1 MVEVAMS
8 SQSKVELL
16 RAYELGGFKRW
27 HRCLAAV
34 REFESDGWNVKRF
47 SSCGYIVADLYS
59 RGNEYELYVYPVAVD
74 PRRISRSPSLV
85 RQHLN
90 RWLYENGINTCCLQ
104 LSRMWNRKGDYYTTT
119 AKGDEVSVMFWT
131 QPRTI
136 DLEGNVV

>member
-1 MVEVAMS
+1 MAMS

-90 RWLYENGINTCCLQ
+90 RWLYEQGINMSSPQ
-104 LSRMWNRKGDYYTTT
+104 LMRMWNRTMDSFYATTT
-119 AKGDEVSVMFWT
+119 HGEDVQIMFWT
-131 QPRTI
+131 SQKTI